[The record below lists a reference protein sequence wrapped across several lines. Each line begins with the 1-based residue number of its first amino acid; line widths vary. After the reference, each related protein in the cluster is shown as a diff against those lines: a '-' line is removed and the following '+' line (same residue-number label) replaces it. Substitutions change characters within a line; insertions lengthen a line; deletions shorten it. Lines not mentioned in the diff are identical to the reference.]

1 MADIFDRIA
10 EQQQGDV
17 FDKISQQSS
26 LGTTPPKLGF
36 WSSLAKAG
44 TSSLPA
50 IGGVVGGVVGAPLGL
65 PGVVG
70 GTAGGAG
77 IGASLQKVIEQT
89 TGLSEPEPTG
99 QQFADIGMHILYGG
113 LSPAGGQ
120 VGAKTAL
127 GVLGNK
133 LSPTMQ
139 KVNVIAKEAGIAPSI
154 SMLRPESKT
163 ASLYDALIGKLPL
176 ANLLQRS
183 SLSKTIAKTGEYAK
197 DVSSELFETSIKAS
211 KAKQGQLYQ
220 QAIDMLPERI
230 SMPNTIKYIQN
241 LLKPGNVSDLVTS
254 IKNNQELA
262 NLSPEVMED
271 IIKTAVKN
279 FKPTA
284 LNKSA
289 VATLNGFLQSVD
301 EAGTV
306 SREMLGT
313 LKANLGSSKVGK
325 VIQKELN
332 RIMRSEMPE
341 EAAKLWQQADEA
353 YAYLSKLKPIEDI
366 FKASFS
372 TKKGFN
378 EFNPANYIK
387 RYEQAI
393 SDDII
398 PATFRSAMDKL
409 KVLAELSTES
419 AKRKAEFSMGMEIFG
434 NLLGVTGLASYAYL
448 GDKYPAL
455 AMAGS
460 ALMLAR
466 SSTAKRGIIRR
477 LATSG
482 VVSKEMSMFLG
493 DVAGK
498 YGTIQLSD

>member
-1 MADIFDRIA
+1 
-10 EQQQGDV
+10 
-17 FDKISQQSS
+17 
-26 LGTTPPKLGF
+26 
-36 WSSLAKAG
+36 
-44 TSSLPA
+44 
-50 IGGVVGGVVGAPLGL
+50 
-65 PGVVG
+65 
-70 GTAGGAG
+70 
-77 IGASLQKVIEQT
+77 
-89 TGLSEPEPTG
+89 
-99 QQFADIGMHILYGG
+99 
-113 LSPAGGQ
+113 
-120 VGAKTAL
+120 
-127 GVLGNK
+127 
-133 LSPTMQ
+133 
-139 KVNVIAKEAGIAPSI
+139 
-154 SMLRPESKT
+154 
-163 ASLYDALIGKLPL
+163 
-176 ANLLQRS
+176 
-183 SLSKTIAKTGEYAK
+183 
-197 DVSSELFETSIKAS
+197 
-211 KAKQGQLYQ
+211 
-220 QAIDMLPERI
+220 
-230 SMPNTIKYIQN
+230 
-241 LLKPGNVSDLVTS
+241 LKPGNVSDLVTS

-279 FKPTA
+279 FKPTV

>member
-99 QQFADIGMHILYGG
+99 QQFADIGMDILYGG

-176 ANLLQRS
+176 ANLLQRN

-241 LLKPGNVSDLVTS
+241 LLKPSNVSDLITY
-254 IKNNQELA
+254 IKNN
-262 NLSPEVMED
+262 
-271 IIKTAVKN
+271 
-279 FKPTA
+279 
-284 LNKSA
+284 
-289 VATLNGFLQSVD
+289 
-301 EAGTV
+301 
-306 SREMLGT
+306 
-313 LKANLGSSKVGK
+313 
-325 VIQKELN
+325 
-332 RIMRSEMPE
+332 
-341 EAAKLWQQADEA
+341 
-353 YAYLSKLKPIEDI
+353 Y
-366 FKASFS
+366 
-372 TKKGFN
+372 
-378 EFNPANYIK
+378 
-387 RYEQAI
+387 
-393 SDDII
+393 
-398 PATFRSAMDKL
+398 
-409 KVLAELSTES
+409 
-419 AKRKAEFSMGMEIFG
+419 
-434 NLLGVTGLASYAYL
+434 
-448 GDKYPAL
+448 
-455 AMAGS
+455 
-460 ALMLAR
+460 
-466 SSTAKRGIIRR
+466 
-477 LATSG
+477 
-482 VVSKEMSMFLG
+482 
-493 DVAGK
+493 
-498 YGTIQLSD
+498 